1 MARPPTA
8 AELKFVNERT
18 RALVR
23 AQRPRLHHYWGY
35 VPPAPVN
42 TTPPAVTG
50 SGTVGSNLTC
60 APGVWTNSPTSRT
73 YAWYRGALPI
83 AGATALVYTLVAAD
97 SGTNVSCRETAH
109 NAGGSTTQASNAV
122 AVA

>member
-1 MARPPTA
+1 MGATPRPD
-8 AELKFVNERT
+8 ELRFVEQRT
-18 RALVR
+18 HALVR
-23 AQRPRLHHYWGY
+23 GQRPRLHKFVGY

-42 TTPPAVTG
+42 VTPPHVTG
-50 SGTVGSNLTC
+50 AATIGSNLTC

-73 YAWYRGALPI
+73 YAWYRGAVAI
-83 AGATALVYTLVAAD
+83 AGATGTVYALVGTD

-109 NAGGSTTQASNAV
+109 NAGGSATQASNAV

>member
-1 MARPPTA
+1 MRAPTA
-8 AELKFVNERT
+8 AELKFVNQRT

-23 AQRPRLHHYWGY
+23 GQRPRLHHYWGY

-50 SGTVGSNLTC
+50 TATVGSNLTC
-60 APGVWTNSPTSRT
+60 SNGVWSNSPTSYT
-73 YAWYRGALPI
+73 YAWYRGAVPI
-83 AGATALVYTLVAAD
+83 AGATGAVYALIGTD
-97 SGTNVSCRETAH
+97 SGTNVSCRVTAH
-109 NAGGSTTQASNAV
+109 NAGGTATQASNAV